1 MKLMN
6 KLLIILF
13 SFLLP
18 VDLLAA
24 NGDVT
29 MTVTGMTTKMS
40 DGTWSININSQ
51 GRVSSLQRM
60 GTEFLGG
67 QTIYF
72 DYTTA
77 NGNQGLNPSR
87 IKIVKNTG
95 DYCEVLYSATSG
107 NTIFEQGYIMRK
119 GAPGIYT
126 YVIATGTA
134 TSASEP
140 VKEARVCS
148 RLDGTMLNGYVD
160 WRMNGRIPSNNEMA
174 TAEKEENTIQDATY
188 RLADGSIY
196 TKYNWANYVEC
207 DTLHGLYGLSNNY
220 YGLFNIPVSYAWING
235 GCDRQELTVHATSKS
250 PITIQMLQGEHF
262 GGQAMVLNDGE
273 KKIYGPFLI
282 FPCYSTKPVVSARN
296 RAVQEAA
303 EWPYQWFEN
312 DLYPRERGTVR
323 GHLNVTTG
331 QRNDS
336 VRIILAQE
344 KGKEP
349 IEMMHGYQFWTLTDA
364 NGDFEIKNVR
374 PDTYYLYAYAKTGEV
389 TDMLERDDITVCV
402 GDNDLGVIDWTPKK
416 YTQLLWMIGQNDR
429 RSSEFHY
436 SDALRQYGLWEQVP
450 ANLTYTI
457 GQSNQAT
464 DWYYAQAQKG
474 GTWTVKFNL
483 DERPSGRVYL
493 TASIAGCSGTGST
506 ITVKVNGT
514 QRATWKPGINDACIY
529 RSALNSGRHYLFT
542 TDFLNTGLKVGENTV
557 AFTYSGGGS
566 KDGIMYDCIKLET
579 GEQIVDGV
587 STIHHDYLQSR
598 PSKYIRDGRLMIER
612 DGGYYTVD
620 GRCM

>member
-1 MKLMN
+1 MN

-196 TKYNWANYVEC
+196 TKYNWANYVES
-207 DTLHGLYGLSNNY
+207 DTLHGLYGLRNN
-220 YGLFNIPVSYAWING
+220 
-235 GCDRQELTVHATSKS
+235 
-250 PITIQMLQGEHF
+250 
-262 GGQAMVLNDGE
+262 
-273 KKIYGPFLI
+273 
-282 FPCYSTKPVVSARN
+282 
-296 RAVQEAA
+296 
-303 EWPYQWFEN
+303 
-312 DLYPRERGTVR
+312 
-323 GHLNVTTG
+323 
-331 QRNDS
+331 
-336 VRIILAQE
+336 
-344 KGKEP
+344 
-349 IEMMHGYQFWTLTDA
+349 
-364 NGDFEIKNVR
+364 
-374 PDTYYLYAYAKTGEV
+374 
-389 TDMLERDDITVCV
+389 
-402 GDNDLGVIDWTPKK
+402 
-416 YTQLLWMIGQNDR
+416 
-429 RSSEFHY
+429 
-436 SDALRQYGLWEQVP
+436 
-450 ANLTYTI
+450 
-457 GQSNQAT
+457 
-464 DWYYAQAQKG
+464 
-474 GTWTVKFNL
+474 
-483 DERPSGRVYL
+483 
-493 TASIAGCSGTGST
+493 
-506 ITVKVNGT
+506 
-514 QRATWKPGINDACIY
+514 
-529 RSALNSGRHYLFT
+529 
-542 TDFLNTGLKVGENTV
+542 
-557 AFTYSGGGS
+557 
-566 KDGIMYDCIKLET
+566 
-579 GEQIVDGV
+579 
-587 STIHHDYLQSR
+587 
-598 PSKYIRDGRLMIER
+598 
-612 DGGYYTVD
+612 
-620 GRCM
+620 